1 LNKIIFILLL
11 LLNTVFAVTFTKDDL
26 TVLEELGIEDSFSS
40 EKSFNEIFNNYSS
53 NSTLNYYRKILK
65 KSLLNVQIVKDE
77 IKNEN
82 LPSFILFIP
91 MLESSFSN
99 QIRGKN
105 APAGLWQIIP
115 STAKNLKLRN
125 DEFIDER
132 LDLIKSTDAA
142 SSYLKRYYKKFNS
155 WHLAILAYNCG
166 EGRVIEGISRA
177 ALDKYLAENPSEINN
192 SNIRS
197 YKNILD
203 NYKKTKSGLSSLYDV
218 YSSIKKLGINYSFTY
233 IVQNNKQK
241 DYIPASSL
249 LYIQKIIAFSMI
261 SNRNLF
267 GDIDLLKNNYKL
279 EKVKA
284 PKGLQLKSIATA
296 IGISANELN
305 TLNKHIKKQVL
316 PTESKSY
323 TIYIP
328 QNKLDVYNDKI
339 GNIRPSK
346 ENKIIETKKNNKKTI
361 IYYIKKG
368 DSLESIAK
376 AHKISVKKLKI
387 DNKIKSNKLKI
398 GDKIEIYR

>member
-91 MLESSFSN
+91 MLESNFSN
-99 QIRGKN
+99 QVRGKN

-177 ALDKYLAENPSEINN
+177 ALDKYLVENPSEINN
-192 SNIRS
+192 PNIRS
-197 YKNILD
+197 YKSILD

-267 GDIDLLKNNYKL
+267 GDIDFLKNNYKL
-279 EKVKA
+279 QKVKA

-296 IGISANELN
+296 IGISVNELN

-316 PTESKSY
+316 PTESKFY